1 MKASDLFV
9 KALKNEGV
17 EFIFGIPGE
26 ENLDFLNSLK
36 NSNIKFILTRHEQA
50 AGFMAATYGRLT
62 GKPGVCLSTLGP
74 GATNLVTSA
83 AYAQLGSMPMI
94 MITGQKPI
102 KTSKQGKFQVID
114 TVDMMRPL
122 TKFTHRIVNGNTIP
136 AIVREAFRKAAEER
150 PGATHIELPEDIA
163 SEDIGF
169 KLFDIHSVLKPV
181 ADEDAIK
188 QGVKLIIK
196 SKLPLLLIGA
206 GANRSNISEAL
217 TKFIAK
223 TGIYF
228 FNTQMGKGVIDE
240 RNPLFL
246 GTAALSSD
254 DFIHCAIEKADLIIN
269 VGHNVVEKPPFY
281 MEKGGTKVIHIDY
294 SSAEVAEVYF
304 PQLEIIGNINNS
316 LDMLSSSIIKQ
327 DHWDFSYYKKIK
339 NEVDSHLSK
348 YFEDNRFPILP
359 QRIVKIL
366 RDIIPADGIVVL
378 DNGMYKIWFA
388 RNYQAYQSNTLLLDN
403 ALASMGAGLPA
414 AIATKLLSPDK
425 KVIAVCGDGGFMMNS
440 QELETAIRL
449 NLNLVVLILRDNSYG
464 MIKWEQ
470 ERLGFENFGLD
481 FTNPDFVEYAKSF
494 GAEGHQISNTK
505 MFIDQ
510 LKECL
515 NCEGVHVIDIPV
527 DYSLNHTI
535 LNQKI
540 KEKTCTL

>member
-1 MKASDLFV
+1 
-9 KALKNEGV
+9 
-17 EFIFGIPGE
+17 
-26 ENLDFLNSLK
+26 
-36 NSNIKFILTRHEQA
+36 
-50 AGFMAATYGRLT
+50 
-62 GKPGVCLSTLGP
+62 
-74 GATNLVTSA
+74 
-83 AYAQLGSMPMI
+83 
-94 MITGQKPI
+94 
-102 KTSKQGKFQVID
+102 VID